1 MSDDHWRRLAALVSA
16 CLLGA
21 AACSSSDSPSHRP
34 QDGAAGGAGGA
45 GGAGAAAGG
54 GTGGA
59 SGVGGWN
66 AGGASA
72 AGGAGAAGT
81 SSTDGGSSV
90 GGASGGRDAGGV
102 IPACT
107 DLDTPGAS
115 FSLQYYR
122 LRIDYVSTTDWTGL
136 QIADASNII
145 KARVMSQTGTPQ
157 SSSANFDRLSL
168 NQALEAAQASQT
180 VSIQAD
186 YALRP
191 EALDAPFTLKLT
203 KGVAGSVTVRV
214 SSVVGANVQ
223 LLKSVDSKAPTDFS
237 VDLSSL
243 KGTAAWQAP
252 MAPVR
257 RMAWAVYYPWY
268 SLSSWS
274 STDLKDKP
282 STPYSSDNPADI
294 ERQMDQA
301 KTAGI
306 TGFISSW
313 WGPGS
318 GTDKNMP
325 LILDAAKKK
334 GFSIGIFLE
343 TMKDGGPLSEAELTT
358 WITSY
363 VAAYRDHP
371 ATMKVNGKPFIM
383 PFVTCTVPLATWK
396 NVFAQVRAKGLDA
409 TMVADCTDMTYLE
422 AFDGAKGTG
431 TDTGRAVRYYSVLAD
446 APAAKIWMAN
456 ANPGYDDRLLAGR
469 PGSFIDREG
478 GNRFRTELRDAMLT
492 DPQWVRI
499 ETWNEYYENTYVEPS
514 VAFGNLYTQIAG
526 EYLNPW
532 KCPDTADG
540 GP

>member
-1 MSDDHWRRLAALVSA
+1 VIDPDARAHFTEERSMNRDHFGRAVAVACVLFASA
-16 CLLGA
+16 CG
-21 AACSSSDSPSHRP
+21 SDNSPSDRP
-34 QDGAAGGAGGA
+34 QPSTGGAGGA
-45 GGAGAAAGG
+45 DGGAQDAA
-54 GTGGA
+54 
-59 SGVGGWN
+59 S
-66 AGGASA
+66 
-72 AGGAGAAGT
+72 
-81 SSTDGGSSV
+81 
-90 GGASGGRDAGGV
+90 V

-107 DLDTPGAS
+107 GLDAPGAS
-115 FSLQYYR
+115 PTLPYYR
-122 LRIDYVSTTDWTGL
+122 LRIDYLSTTDWTGL
-136 QIADASNII
+136 AIVDATNVI
-145 KARVMSQTGTPQ
+145 KARVMSQTGTAQ
-157 SSSANFDRLSL
+157 RASASFDGLSL
-168 NQALEAAQASQT
+168 NQALETAQANQT

-191 EALDAPFTLKLT
+191 AALDAPFALKLT

-214 SSVVGANVQ
+214 SSVVGNDVQ
-223 LLKSVDSKAPTDFS
+223 LLESIDSTSPTDLS
-237 VDLSSL
+237 IDLSSL
-243 KGTAAWQAP
+243 KATAAWQAP
-252 MAPVR
+252 MAPVN

-274 STDLKDKP
+274 STDLKD
-282 STPYSSDNPADI
+282 TPLTHYASDNPADI

-301 KTAGI
+301 TSAGI

-318 GTDKNMP
+318 GTDKNLP
-325 LILDAAKKK
+325 LILEAAKKK

-343 TMKDGGPLSEAELTT
+343 TMTDAGPLSEAELVT

-363 VAAYRDHP
+363 VSTYRDHP

-396 NVFAQVRAKGLDA
+396 NVFAQTRAQGLDG
-409 TMVADCTDMTYLE
+409 TMVADCTDLAYLE

-431 TDTGRAVRYYSVLAD
+431 ADTGRAVRYYAVLAD

-469 PGSFIDREG
+469 PGSFTDREG
-478 GNRFRTELRDAMLT
+478 GNRFRNQLRDAMLA
-492 DPQWVRI
+492 DPQWIRI

-514 VAFGNLYTQIAG
+514 VAFGNLYVDIAG

-532 KCPDTADG
+532 KCPLG
-540 GP
+540 GDAGP